1 MALFERI
8 LEIILPVFL
17 IVAAGYIYVR
27 VRGEQARSDI
37 SAVNRVTMDVLC
49 PLLVFTAIAARDF
62 DILNN
67 LPLVIAG
74 VLISLGSGLIAW
86 PLARFAGYDGR
97 TFVPPMMF
105 NNCGNMGLPLAV
117 LAFGAAAL
125 PSAVALFLACTL
137 VFFSAGIK
145 VIETGR
151 HDMHTSFFKLMISPI
166 MLAMLIGIVF
176 SAAQLSLPAP
186 LFSAMKLLGD
196 TSIPIMLFG
205 LGMRMIDVSF
215 KSWHIGIAGAV
226 VCPVAG
232 LMVAWLL
239 DGLLP
244 LDTAQRG
251 QMYLFAA
258 LPPAVL
264 CYMVAEQYNQEPE
277 KVAAI
282 VLIGNLSALIFVPVG
297 LWLGL
302 RAV

>member
-1 MALFERI
+1 
-8 LEIILPVFL
+8 
-17 IVAAGYIYVR
+17 
-27 VRGEQARSDI
+27 
-37 SAVNRVTMDVLC
+37 MDVLC
-49 PLLVFTAIAARDF
+49 PLLVFTAIAAKDF

-86 PLARFAGYDGR
+86 PLARIAGYDVR

-117 LAFGAAAL
+117 LAFGASAL

-145 VIETGR
+145 VIEAGR
-151 HDMHTSFFKLMISPI
+151 DDKHTSFFKLMISPI
-166 MLAMLIGIVF
+166 MIAMILGIVF
-176 SAAQLSLPAP
+176 SAAQLSLPLP
-186 LFSAMKLLGD
+186 LFSAMKMLGE

-215 KSWHIGIAGAV
+215 KSWHIGVAGAV

-232 LMVAWLL
+232 LMIAWLL

-244 LDTAQRG
+244 LNAAQRG

-282 VLIGNLSALIFVPVG
+282 VLIGNLSALIFVPIG

-302 RAV
+302 SAG